1 MAHSHSAA
9 GRHAGPLTAAIGI
22 GVAILVLELIA
33 GIAANSLALLADAG
47 HVFADV
53 SGMTLSLVA
62 IRLAAR
68 PPSDA
73 RSFGLYRL
81 EMLAAAVN
89 AVLLLVIA
97 IVIAIEAIRRFAA
110 PPEVR
115 PTLLIAV
122 AVLALAA
129 NLVSLRLLAPGQRE
143 SLTMRGAYLEIA
155 GDLIGAVAVLGAG
168 LVILVTGW
176 QPADAVASLVVA
188 ALIVPRTVR
197 LLRDSVDV
205 LLEATPKGVD
215 LSDVERHIR
224 EAPGVVDVHD
234 LHAWTITSGMN
245 VVSAHVVLGP
255 KARPG
260 DILDHLGT
268 CLSADFDINHSTF
281 QLETPEHVLW
291 EARAAQSQH

>member
-1 MAHSHSAA
+1 
-9 GRHAGPLTAAIGI
+9 
-22 GVAILVLELIA
+22 
-33 GIAANSLALLADAG
+33 
-47 HVFADV
+47 
-53 SGMTLSLVA
+53 
-62 IRLAAR
+62 
-68 PPSDA
+68 
-73 RSFGLYRL
+73 
-81 EMLAAAVN
+81 
-89 AVLLLVIA
+89 VIA

-155 GDLIGAVAVLGAG
+155 GDLIGAVAVLAAG

-255 KARPG
+255 EARPG